1 MFSTMELPSDF
12 YLTLTSDQDMNR
24 FHNNHSSEFLSHLN
38 GPITLDPE
46 KYEGCTIWKK
56 VSSEFAIKNQG
67 RNVKEFIRKASAEL
81 KSLKAPL
88 MIMSEPFQ
96 AHMRALEMARTQLCF
111 VKGYFILLAVYDMTF
126 HRMANRF
133 Q

>member
-1 MFSTMELPSDF
+1 MKDVFIL
-12 YLTLTSDQDMNR
+12 L
-24 FHNNHSSEFLSHLN
+24 
-38 GPITLDPE
+38 G
-46 KYEGCTIWKK
+46 KY
-56 VSSEFAIKNQG
+56 
-67 RNVKEFIRKASAEL
+67 
-81 KSLKAPL
+81 L

-126 HRMANRF
+126 HRMANCF